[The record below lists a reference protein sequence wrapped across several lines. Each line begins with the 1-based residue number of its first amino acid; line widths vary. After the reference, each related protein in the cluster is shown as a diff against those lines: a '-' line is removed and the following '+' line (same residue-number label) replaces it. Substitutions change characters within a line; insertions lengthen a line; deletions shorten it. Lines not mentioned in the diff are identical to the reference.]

1 LITQEIISNSIPP
14 ILANDTVDKALNWM
28 SEFHTNH
35 LVYIHNNELI
45 GILSEEELLEV
56 HDDTSLIKDLKSTLI
71 KPFVFNNDHLFNALN
86 LFNLHQLDL
95 LPVLDL
101 EKKYVGII
109 TLQNIVKY
117 FAEIYSVQNPGGI
130 LTLEMDNRDYSLTEI
145 SKIVESCEASI
156 LNSIVKSANS
166 NRNIE
171 VTLKINKT
179 ELGDVISTF
188 ERFGYTIKYTFQES
202 IYSDLLKERFESFM
216 NYLDI

>member
-1 LITQEIISNSIPP
+1 MITKEIISNSIPP
-14 ILANDTVDKALNWM
+14 ILANDKVDKALNWM
-28 SEFHTNH
+28 AEFHTNH
-35 LVYIHNNELI
+35 LVYIQNDAFI

-56 HDDTSLIKDLKSTLI
+56 HDDSTLIKDLNLTLI
-71 KPFVFNNDHLFNALN
+71 KPFVFDNDHIFNALN
-86 LFNLHQLDL
+86 LFNLHQLDI

-101 EKKYVGII
+101 DKKYIGII
-109 TLQNIVKY
+109 TLQNVVKY

-156 LNSIVKSANS
+156 LSSIVKSANRD
-166 NRNIE
+166 RNIE

-188 ERFGYTIKYTFQES
+188 ERFGYIVKYTFQES
-202 IYSDLLKERFESFM
+202 IYNDLLKERFESLM